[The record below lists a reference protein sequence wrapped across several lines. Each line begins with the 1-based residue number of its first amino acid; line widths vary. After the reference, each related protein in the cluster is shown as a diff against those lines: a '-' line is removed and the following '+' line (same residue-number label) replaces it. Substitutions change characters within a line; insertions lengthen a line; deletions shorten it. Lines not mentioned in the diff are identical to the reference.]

1 MQDHGKTTTT
11 SLIAAI
17 FSEAKLDPTIING
30 GVINSLK
37 NSAKLGKSDW
47 SILESDESDGSF
59 TKVPPTYAVVTN
71 IDRNIWIFIN
81 QSKF

>member
-1 MQDHGKTTTT
+1 MATTTT

-37 NSAKLGKSDW
+37 NSAKLGKRIGAYLNLTSQMEA
-47 SILESDESDGSF
+47 S
-59 TKVPPTYAVVTN
+59 KVPPTYAVVTN
-71 IDRNIWIFIN
+71 IDRRHMDF
-81 QSKF
+81 